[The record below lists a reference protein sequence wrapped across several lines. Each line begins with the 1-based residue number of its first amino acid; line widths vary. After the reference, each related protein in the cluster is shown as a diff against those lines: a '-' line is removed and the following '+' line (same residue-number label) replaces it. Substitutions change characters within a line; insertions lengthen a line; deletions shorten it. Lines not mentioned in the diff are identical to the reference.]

1 MTEPLSLEDLFHE
14 IADRV
19 LEEFIDI
26 VDDARIQFTSSGAVK
41 CLRIF
46 LRDGSFVDVWLSFT
60 GKYSY
65 HWEHRH
71 LNGFLYR
78 HDNAPHR
85 RWDRIETF
93 PKHFHDGSEENVM
106 VSYISDEP
114 REAVREFLR
123 FIRSKLGVRS
133 ET

>member
-26 VDDARIQFTSSGAVK
+26 VDDARVQFTSSRSVK

-46 LRDGSFVDVWLSFT
+46 LRDGSFVDVWLSLT

-71 LNGFLYR
+71 LSGFL
-78 HDNAPHR
+78 HR
-85 RWDRIETF
+85 
-93 PKHFHDGSEENVM
+93 P
-106 VSYISDEP
+106 
-114 REAVREFLR
+114 LR
-123 FIRSKLGVRS
+123 ADKVGDLCKSR
-133 ET
+133 